1 MLNTKHIGK
10 ALALTYLLNVF
21 DMLATLRRQSLA
33 RRPIGESPMA
43 YQLRDLGHSHLMA
56 MPF

>member
-1 MLNTKHIGK
+1 MLDLFNY
-10 ALALTYLLNVF
+10 LASAPKELGIVEF
-21 DMLATLRRQSLA
+21 GIFGSVA